1 MARGVLLISML
12 VFVCFGIPACDDGGD
27 GDGDSDADTDAD
39 TDTDVDGDSDAD
51 IDVDS
56 DADGDVDG
64 DADGDADGD
73 TDVDGDGDVDT
84 DADSDADGDADTD
97 GDVDGDADGDTPVFE
112 QFTLFNSAG
121 PCRDGMDCAGFIELN
136 ASGLLRVDRF
146 GEVPEVVHEATVSSE
161 DLAAAIPILTD
172 ADLVGLLDL
181 GETPCEP
188 PTDIFESMELVMDGV
203 THENST
209 TFCSDA
215 PLVAAR
221 AAMRGL
227 QETYI
232 P

>member
-1 MARGVLLISML
+1 MARGFLLSFLL
-12 VFVCFGIPACDDGGD
+12 VCMGLGSTACDDGGD
-27 GDGDSDADTDAD
+27 GDGDSDLDAD
-39 TDTDVDGDSDAD
+39 TDTDVDGDGDSDAD
-51 IDVDS
+51 IDVDT
-56 DADGDVDG
+56 DADGDVDDDADGDTDADSDG
-64 DADGDADGD
+64 DADGDADG
-73 TDVDGDGDVDT
+73 
-84 DADSDADGDADTD
+84 DTD

-112 QFTLFNSAG
+112 RFTLFNSAG
-121 PCRDGMDCAGFIELN
+121 PCMDEMDCAGFIELN

-172 ADLVGLLDL
+172 VDLVGLLDL

-188 PTDIFESMELVMDGV
+188 PTDIFESMELLMDGV